1 MSNLTGITVTLT
13 TAADEDGGT
22 DDHVYLG
29 VIGLGGGREFPLDD
43 ADWEDFEL
51 EEPIKYKLGETW
63 ETVGSSRSRAS
74 PSQDKSTIRR
84 SCPSNLSWSMP
95 CISGSGATT
104 PRKMTTH
111 IG

>member
-1 MSNLTGITVTLT
+1 MSDLTGITVTLT

-43 ADWEDFEL
+43 PDWDDFEL

-63 ETVGSSRSRAS
+63 ETVSASSGSSLTKNSPLCGGDAKLWPCARESRS
-74 PSQDKSTIRR
+74 T
-84 SCPSNLSWSMP
+84 
-95 CISGSGATT
+95 
-104 PRKMTTH
+104 
-111 IG
+111 